1 MTWGCRFWA
10 KGRDDVVVLDCVPIV
25 VVMVVILVV
34 ECVMYGLRKCA
45 IGCVLTGFSCTLF
58 STKMGI
64 TLSVLRICE

>member
-34 ECVMYGLRKCA
+34 ECVMHGLRKWA
-45 IGCVLTGFSCTLF
+45 ISEVF
-58 STKMGI
+58 
-64 TLSVLRICE
+64 